1 MKAENVNLLREALP
15 YINKFA
21 NKVFVIKF
29 GGEVAD
35 SPERLFSFCEEV
47 ALCHRV
53 GIRVAVV
60 HGGGKQATE
69 LGQKLGVEAKIID
82 GRRVT
87 DEETLEIVKMV
98 YAGKLNIDILLA
110 LRRAGVHAVGLSGV
124 DGDLITA
131 KRRPPQMIKDDETG
145 KKKKVDFGFVGD
157 IVEVD
162 PMLIRTLLDKEFVP
176 VVSSLA
182 ADDEGNVYNINADTI
197 ASALA
202 ESLQA
207 QKLILATDVDGIL
220 DGNGAPISR
229 LTPVQAKQLIEKN
242 VITGGMIP
250 KVEGA
255 IRALNR
261 GVRSVH
267 VINGTKSGS
276 LLEEIFTEQGAG
288 TMVYDDVPARR

>member
-15 YINKFA
+15 YINKFVD
-21 NKVFVIKF
+21 KVFVIKF

-35 SPERLFSFCEEV
+35 NPQRLFSFCEEV

-53 GIRVAVV
+53 GIKVSVV

-69 LGQKLGVEAKIID
+69 LAHKLGIEAKIIN

-87 DEETLEIVKMV
+87 DEETLDIVKMV
-98 YAGKLNIDILLA
+98 YAGKLNVDILLA
-110 LRRAGVHAVGLSGV
+110 LRRSGVHAVGLSGV
-124 DGDLITA
+124 DGDLLTA
-131 KRRPPQMIKDDETG
+131 KRRPPQIVKDDETG
-145 KKKKVDFGFVGD
+145 KRKKVDFGFVGD
-157 IVEVD
+157 IVEVN
-162 PMLIRTLLDKEFVP
+162 PSIIRTLLEKEFVP
-176 VVSSLA
+176 VISSLA

-197 ASALA
+197 ASSLA
-202 ESLQA
+202 EALQA
-207 QKLILATDVDGIL
+207 EKLILATDVDGIL

-229 LTPVQAKQLIEKN
+229 LTPGQAKQLIEKG

-250 KVEGA
+250 KVESA
-255 IRALNR
+255 VRALHR
-261 GVRSVH
+261 HVKSIH

-288 TMVYDDVPARR
+288 TMIYDDVPARK